1 MALGT
6 AAHTLVASHP
16 DLRRAVADVD
26 RAADLLSADRD
37 RVGRRVETLL
47 DGGWRGPAATAY
59 ASGWAQW
66 CAGADQVLDGLRT
79 MGRLLEAVE
88 VGYVESDRSAGAAA
102 ARIAARL
109 G

>member
-6 AAHTLVASHP
+6 APHTWAASHP
-16 DLRRAVADVD
+16 ALQRAAADVD
-26 RAADLLSADRD
+26 RAADLLSAERD
-37 RVGRRVETLL
+37 RVGRQVETLL

-66 CAGADQVLDGLRT
+66 CAGADQVLDALRT
-79 MGRLLEAVE
+79 MGRLLEAVD
-88 VGYVESDRSAGAAA
+88 VGYVESDRSAEAAA